1 MTDRLLTGAYNAP
14 IICLMKIP
22 SERFAMNLTKQ
33 DRELI
38 GKLAKRLDVNFREAI
53 RSAVR
58 NEYIRVE
65 QAAYVEKVRKAS
77 T

>member
-1 MTDRLLTGAYNAP
+1 
-14 IICLMKIP
+14 
-22 SERFAMNLTKQ
+22 MNLTKQ

-58 NEYIRVE
+58 NEYVRVE
-65 QAAYVEKVRKAS
+65 QASYVEKVRKAS
-77 T
+77 V